1 MTGKLT
7 VSRKLHIAR
16 EGLGRKRFREGEE
29 AAKPAGRVQR
39 VSRLMALAIECD
51 RLIREGVIKNQ
62 SELAHYAQVTTA
74 RMTHIMWMTNL
85 APEIQEAIL
94 FLPRAESGPDSV
106 KEIEVREIA
115 RVMDWGVQR
124 VRWSVNRLT
133 QGRIRSRRW
142 RCAGSL
148 GCWTEAYSGGCE
160 GSLRIVSVF
169 ESTLRLAIEWSR

>member
-7 VSRKLHIAR
+7 VSRKFHIAR

-29 AAKPAGRVQR
+29 AAKPAGRIQR

-51 RLIREGVIKNQ
+51 RLIRDGGTKNQ

-74 RMTHIMWMTNL
+74 RMTHIMWLTNL

-94 FLPRAESGPDSV
+94 FLPRVESGPDTL
-106 KEIEVREIA
+106 KEIEARRIA

-124 VRWSVNRLT
+124 GMWGEILT
-133 QGRIRSRRW
+133 
-142 RCAGSL
+142 
-148 GCWTEAYSGGCE
+148 
-160 GSLRIVSVF
+160 
-169 ESTLRLAIEWSR
+169 